1 MDWLRSIVR
10 PVISLAVI
18 GALVALVVAIVCWL
32 LGAPADPTVASK
44 VLPDVIMAFLILV
57 ATISGFWFGSR
68 NRKE

>member
-18 GALVALVVAIVCWL
+18 GALVALVVAIVHWL

-44 VLPDVIMAFLILV
+44 VLPTVITVFLTLV
-57 ATISGFWFGSR
+57 AVISGFWFGSR
-68 NRKE
+68 GKKE